1 MQKMSKKQLMRVIEE
16 KERVITIL
24 SNYIEQEIGKSVLND
39 LEMIQRLRE
48 TDESLSRR
56 RT

>member
-1 MQKMSKKQLMRVIEE
+1 MQKMSKKQLMRAIEE